1 MVDVARSAFPS
12 PPPSADPQP
21 RQCLPIVAYM
31 GAYFNSNGASVDQQ
45 NPSRSFFSRFS
56 LPMRGSRTRH
66 IADFHISPKEPHRQ
80 YNAGDHVHGAVN
92 LTVLK
97 PIRITHLTVTL
108 HGYVR
113 VSKGPAVAERELT
126 TPVLNGRP
134 DAQYH
139 GNGYA
144 SLFQDEVVLAGDG
157 KLDSAKYQFEFDLQ
171 LPKTALPSSIDF
183 ERGTISYMIT
193 ATLTRPTPMSPT
205 TSCDRKISLV
215 EKIDVGTLAPP
226 RPQTIYLEPISKRRK
241 RKQTTPIPE
250 RPHTT
255 TDVADRASVCDST
268 VDQSVTSD
276 EAPHDLHESPRS
288 PTQPDVRSEI
298 SDDSGLTTS
307 SNMSDRGTEF
317 RELRVAQTQA
327 KLQAVDEKTITAT
340 IELLKGGAV
349 AGDMATIKVSVQHIK
364 KLKSMHG
371 VIVTLYRQGRIDTAP
386 PASSFGGNLSRD
398 GQAQREELYP
408 RSRTGLGGLSLS
420 SATSLS
426 VFRKDLSQTIAP
438 LIVYPPTLET
448 TVTASV
454 KVPEDAF
461 PTIKNVPGEMVSFK
475 YHIEVVVDL
484 GGRLANHLSGGTQS
498 NSATSETANY
508 MSRGTNVIDTDRLR
522 REKGVISVNFELVMG
537 TEDSM
542 RGRARANT
550 MRTYQM
556 HEHAMNPEEVIS
568 PYAEST
574 IERTDGGHG
583 YWPQSAV
590 PRSVREPSLTRQ
602 LTNGTTRPSHSPEE
616 DAPAYVP
623 PPQITDEVHLS
634 EKERIR
640 RHEQRLLPSQPPQD
654 PSAGS
659 SSSAPPFVPESDIYN
674 GDDDV
679 PAPSAPTLNGSVHQG
694 TIVAAHDEHA
704 PSVPTLDDL
713 ASPNGQVEDKQ
724 ELERQRLLLE
734 ASAPPEFP
742 EDCEAGPSAASAPPP
757 TELEPSAPAL
767 GEEDAYGNNYSYRQE
782 ASGPS
787 TRRDVLP
794 GHEPLPAYER

>member
-1 MVDVARSAFPS
+1 
-12 PPPSADPQP
+12 
-21 RQCLPIVAYM
+21 
-31 GAYFNSNGASVDQQ
+31 
-45 NPSRSFFSRFS
+45 
-56 LPMRGSRTRH
+56 
-66 IADFHISPKEPHRQ
+66 
-80 YNAGDHVHGAVN
+80 
-92 LTVLK
+92 
-97 PIRITHLTVTL
+97 
-108 HGYVR
+108 
-113 VSKGPAVAERELT
+113 
-126 TPVLNGRP
+126 
-134 DAQYH
+134 
-139 GNGYA
+139 
-144 SLFQDEVVLAGDG
+144 
-157 KLDSAKYQFEFDLQ
+157 
-171 LPKTALPSSIDF
+171 
-183 ERGTISYMIT
+183 MIT

-215 EKIDVGTLAPP
+215 EKIDVGTLVPP

-241 RKQTTPIPE
+241 RKQTTPISQGAE

-255 TDVADRASVCDST
+255 TDVTDRASVCDST
-268 VDQSVTSD
+268 VEQSVNSEEPQND
-276 EAPHDLHESPRS
+276 SHDTPRS
-288 PTQPDVRSEI
+288 PTQHDVRSEI

-317 RELRVAQTQA
+317 RELRVAQAQA
-327 KLQAVDEKTITAT
+327 KLQAVDEKTITTT

-371 VIVTLYRQGRIDTAP
+371 VIITLYRQGRIDTAP
-386 PASSFGGNLSRD
+386 PASSFGGTVSRED
-398 GQAQREELYP
+398 SRTSQREELYP

-438 LIVYPPTLET
+438 LIVHPPTLET

-475 YHIEVVVDL
+475 YHVEVVVDL
-484 GGRLANHLSGGTQS
+484 GGRLANHLSGGTQTSSTAAES
-498 NSATSETANY
+498 NNY

-556 HEHAMNPEEVIS
+556 HEHAMTPEEVIS
-568 PYAEST
+568 PWADDRT
-574 IERTDGGHG
+574 ERPDGTNG
-583 YWPQSAV
+583 YWPQSATS
-590 PRSVREPSLTRQ
+590 RSIREPSLTRQ
-602 LTNGTTRPSHSPEE
+602 LTNGTTRPTHPPEE
-616 DAPAYVP
+616 EAPAYVP
-623 PPQITDEVHLS
+623 PPQIADEGRLS

-640 RHEQRLLPSQPPQD
+640 RHEERLLPSQPPQG
-654 PSAGS
+654 PVAGPS
-659 SSSAPPFVPESDIYN
+659 SSSSLPRVPEPNIYSE
-674 GDDDV
+674 DDDRSSPSV
-679 PAPSAPTLNGSVHQG
+679 PALNGLAHPK
-694 TIVAAHDEHA
+694 AATAPDDEHT

-713 ASPNGQVEDKQ
+713 AGPNGQMEDKQ
-724 ELERQRLLLE
+724 ELERQRLLHE

-742 EDCEAGPSAASAPPP
+742 EDYDAGPSGASAPPA
-757 TELEPSAPAL
+757 TALEPSAPAI
-767 GEEDAYGNNYSYRQE
+767 GEEDAYGMNYSYRQE
-782 ASGPS
+782 AGESASRRHVPS
-787 TRRDVLP
+787 